1 MERSAVEKGAA
12 PFRDQ
17 QTAMMA
23 QMQAKLVKEKQT
35 NEKTETEVKAA
46 PSRAAVLDRTFNMP
60 PPSSS
65 SGGHNPPK
73 KMVNLDNY
81 GIDSSG
87 ESSEDEE
94 RPKRPIPQ
102 WARKAERLNTLK
114 IQAWISKELV
124 DTCITC
130 EEKTPNLMKMFGG
143 VRCVKRTSS
152 AVWRTPPRFSS
163 LRKY

>member
-1 MERSAVEKGAA
+1 
-12 PFRDQ
+12 
-17 QTAMMA
+17 MA
-23 QMQAKLVKEKQT
+23 EVSILR
-35 NEKTETEVKAA
+35 TEVI
-46 PSRAAVLDRTFNMP
+46 SFLV
-60 PPSSS
+60 
-65 SGGHNPPK
+65 
-73 KMVNLDNY
+73 V
-81 GIDSSG
+81 
-87 ESSEDEE
+87 SE
-94 RPKRPIPQ
+94 
-102 WARKAERLNTLK
+102 AERLNTLK